1 MKTNYYEYN
10 LENDYEI
17 YNNFY
22 VNELGQSLL
31 QNEVLSDNKQDFV
44 KVKRQYKSKISKK
57 SSGIVDILID
67 LVVILISLMLFT
79 LLSFFLMI

>member
-44 KVKRQYKSKISKK
+44 KVKRQYKYKI
-57 SSGIVDILID
+57 
-67 LVVILISLMLFT
+67 
-79 LLSFFLMI
+79 